1 MGKKIFAEISKK
13 YFGVGPVLVQ
23 GGPDLVQGGPLLVQ
37 GGPLLVQP
45 KVSSTDGY
53 LSFLAGLLSFV
64 VSCRFFYT
72 VFHNSSN
79 FPKLPHDVS
88 EVTSSGVIKV

>member
-45 KVSSTDGY
+45 KVSSTGY
-53 LSFLAGLLSFV
+53 GLDPQAQTSNTTHKEV
-64 VSCRFFYT
+64 VC
-72 VFHNSSN
+72 
-79 FPKLPHDVS
+79 
-88 EVTSSGVIKV
+88 

>member
-45 KVSSTDGY
+45 RVSSTAK
-53 LSFLAGLLSFV
+53 FEQEW
-64 VSCRFFYT
+64 T
-72 VFHNSSN
+72 ITTPKIEKHFH
-79 FPKLPHDVS
+79 D
-88 EVTSSGVIKV
+88 

>member
-37 GGPLLVQP
+37 GGTLLVQP
-45 KVSSTDGY
+45 RVSSTGY
-53 LSFLAGLLSFV
+53 VKMKKARIEITISEL
-64 VSCRFFYT
+64 
-72 VFHNSSN
+72 NSSLFLFIN
-79 FPKLPHDVS
+79 YLKM
-88 EVTSSGVIKV
+88 

>member
-23 GGPDLVQGGPLLVQ
+23 GGPLLVQ

-45 KVSSTDGY
+45 RVSSTAK
-53 LSFLAGLLSFV
+53 FEQEW
-64 VSCRFFYT
+64 T
-72 VFHNSSN
+72 ITTPKIEKHFH
-79 FPKLPHDVS
+79 D
-88 EVTSSGVIKV
+88 

>member
-37 GGPLLVQP
+37 GGPLLVHSR
-45 KVSSTDGY
+45 VSSTANLAPVAFFAFTMNIRFY
-53 LSFLAGLLSFV
+53 L
-64 VSCRFFYT
+64 
-72 VFHNSSN
+72 
-79 FPKLPHDVS
+79 
-88 EVTSSGVIKV
+88 

>member
-45 KVSSTDGY
+45 RVSSTEKCGTNTKNMG
-53 LSFLAGLLSFV
+53 LTLKAGNL
-64 VSCRFFYT
+64 
-72 VFHNSSN
+72 HE
-79 FPKLPHDVS
+79 K
-88 EVTSSGVIKV
+88 SGTNTEIVGQTLKMWD

>member
-45 KVSSTDGY
+45 KVSSTEKFKAKGTEFD
-53 LSFLAGLLSFV
+53 LLPFLVLLCS
-64 VSCRFFYT
+64 RMT
-72 VFHNSSN
+72 
-79 FPKLPHDVS
+79 
-88 EVTSSGVIKV
+88 

>member
-45 KVSSTDGY
+45 RVSSTEYYLISWDGEI
-53 LSFLAGLLSFV
+53 SRVSQRGLIIV
-64 VSCRFFYT
+64 DKERKYAK
-72 VFHNSSN
+72 HSN
-79 FPKLPHDVS
+79 HDSVMYFC
-88 EVTSSGVIKV
+88 G

>member
-45 KVSSTDGY
+45 RVSSTVQDSIKD
-53 LSFLAGLLSFV
+53 LKDTMNLERV
-64 VSCRFFYT
+64 T
-72 VFHNSSN
+72 
-79 FPKLPHDVS
+79 
-88 EVTSSGVIKV
+88 EV

>member
-45 KVSSTDGY
+45 RVSSTVIIFQKMFAKP
-53 LSFLAGLLSFV
+53 LKKNIPKKLFV
-64 VSCRFFYT
+64 DINVNLQMR
-72 VFHNSSN
+72 V
-79 FPKLPHDVS
+79 K
-88 EVTSSGVIKV
+88 